1 MKRKKSVLRTTISI
15 LSIFLLLSLVSCVS
29 NNKLAEGKFTYSV
42 CAGLDVN
49 AKMQALKKGG
59 KTLDGLYAVGTDS
72 MGVLFTNKKGYANYG
87 GVALGYAYTSGK
99 IAGEEIAAA
108 LKK

>member
-1 MKRKKSVLRTTISI
+1 
-15 LSIFLLLSLVSCVS
+15 
-29 NNKLAEGKFTYSV
+29 
-42 CAGLDVN
+42 
-49 AKMQALKKGG
+49 
-59 KTLDGLYAVGTDS
+59 

-87 GVALGYAYTSGK
+87 GVAQGYAYTSGK